1 MGSRHRVTDR
11 IVPSPTRVDRD
22 HGTGD
27 AVEESTVEDLV
38 RRAVRVTY
46 APGRL
51 QREVDYVDAHYE
63 QPLEAGHLLR
73 VRAPD
78 HELLAYERWLVVTL
92 DDRRVHLCGA
102 GRSGPTEFYVRARL
116 DGPGRR

>member
-1 MGSRHRVTDR
+1 MPSQTRLDHDR
-11 IVPSPTRVDRD
+11 
-22 HGTGD
+22 GAGD
-27 AVEESTVEDLV
+27 PVEESTVEDLV
-38 RRAVRVTY
+38 RRAVRATY

-51 QREVDYVDAHYE
+51 EQDVDYVDAHYE
-63 QPLEAGHLLR
+63 QRHGDTHCLR

-78 HELLAYERWLVVTL
+78 HELLAFERWLVVTL

-116 DGPGRR
+116 DGPTPR